1 MRVAVA
7 GCKHFHVCSIVK
19 SIVARPDLELVAVA
33 EDDLER
39 YGEYVA
45 KVRTPVVYGSVE
57 ELFDKAEFDILLVGD
72 AFGKRGA
79 HVIRA
84 LESGRHV
91 LADKPF
97 CTRLEELNRIR
108 TLQEEKG
115 LSVIV
120 ALTCRYD
127 SSLRRGRRMLLDGA
141 VGEVVTVDVLG
152 HHPLNYRSG
161 RPDWYFEPGMHG
173 GTINDLMIHA
183 VDALGWAT
191 GHRVVE
197 VVAARAWNAGLPEVP
212 FFQDAA
218 LAFLR
223 LENDAGALIDA
234 SYKAPVGHLST
245 WIFDFYG
252 TGGRLT
258 ISLGGGVTVQRH
270 REPEEKIPAG
280 PLDEGGFVADL
291 VAEIM
296 GDSPRERILTTS
308 ECLDAAEKSLRI
320 QSAADNGESNVLI

>member
-1 MRVAVA
+1 MKVAVA
-7 GCKHFHVCSIVK
+7 GCKHFHVCSIAE
-19 SIVARPDLELVAVA
+19 SILARPELDLVAVA
-33 EDDLER
+33 EDDPKR
-39 YGEYVA
+39 YADYLA
-45 KVRTPVVYGSVE
+45 KIRTPAVYRSVE
-57 ELFDKAEFDILLVGD
+57 ELLEKAAFDILLVGD

-84 LESGRHV
+84 LEEGRHV
-91 LADKPF
+91 LADKPL

-108 TLQEEKG
+108 SLQEEKG

-127 SSLRRGRRMLLDGA
+127 SSLQKGRRMLLDGA
-141 VGEVVTVDVLG
+141 VGEVATVDVLG

-173 GTINDLMIHA
+173 GTINDLMVHA

-191 GHRVVE
+191 GHQVAE
-197 VVAARAWNAGLPEVP
+197 AVAARAWNAGLPEVP

-223 LENDAGALIDA
+223 LENDAGVLMDA
-234 SYKAPVGHLST
+234 SYKAPVGHPSP

-258 ISLGGGVTVQRH
+258 ISLGGGVTVRRH

-280 PLDEGGFVADL
+280 PWDEGGVVADL
-291 VAEIM
+291 AAEIL
-296 GDSPRERILTTS
+296 GDSSRERILTTP
-308 ECLDAAEKSLRI
+308 ECLDATEKSLRI
-320 QSAADNGESNVLI
+320 QRAADNGESNVAL